1 MSDPDIRPFPCILR
15 AWNAHEGELR
25 NFLRNRA
32 GDAHLADDLLQEVFV
47 KAMQQ
52 GRQFCSLDNE
62 RAWLFQVAR
71 NALVDHHRLGREVTE
86 LPEDIPQPEPV
97 SEPIHALGTCV
108 ARVLSELSAEDRD
121 IIEQCDL
128 EGMKQKD
135 YAVASQLS
143 LAAVKSRL
151 LRARDRMRVRMSTAC
166 QVRFDEQGRVEDHI
180 PRN

>member
-1 MSDPDIRPFPCILR
+1 MTASSFTCVLR

-25 NFLRNRA
+25 NYLRHRA

-52 GRQFCSLDNE
+52 GKQFCALDNS

-71 NALVDHHRLGREVTE
+71 NALIDQHRLGRDVLE
-86 LPEDIPQPEPV
+86 LPGEVAQAEPEH
-97 SEPIHALGTCV
+97 EPIQALGACIIRILTEI
-108 ARVLSELSAEDRD
+108 APEDRE

-128 EGMKQKD
+128 EGVKQKD
-135 YAVASQLS
+135 YAAAHGLS

-151 LRARDRMRVRMSTAC
+151 LRARARMRARMSSAC
-166 QVRFDEQGRVEDHI
+166 QVRFDERGRVADHV
-180 PRN
+180 PR

>member
-1 MSDPDIRPFPCILR
+1 MSNPAIPPFPCILR
-15 AWNAHEGELR
+15 AWNAHESELR
-25 NFLRNRA
+25 NFLRHRA
-32 GDAHLADDLLQEVFV
+32 GDIHLADDLLQEVFV

-52 GRQFCSLDNE
+52 GRQFCTLEND

-97 SEPIHALGTCV
+97 REPIHALSACV
-108 ARVLSELSAEDRD
+108 ARVLSELTAEDRD

-128 EGMKQKD
+128 EGLKQKD
-135 YAVASQLS
+135 YAVARGLS

-151 LRARDRMRVRMSTAC
+151 LRARERMRARMSTAC
-166 QVRFDEQGRVEDHI
+166 QVRFDEQGRVADHI